1 MNVKKQ
7 SSLFQKVNYQQSIR
21 PSKYI
26 FYYIFLPRQYKFN
39 INSINWRKLCLF
51 KDIIFFFETKQYFQA
66 MCFKTTLNRI
76 AKAALDVRG
85 KQCEIYAI
93 YL

>member
-1 MNVKKQ
+1 MIVVSGIIRVFK
-7 SSLFQKVNYQQSIR
+7 NYGLE
-21 PSKYI
+21 KNM
-26 FYYIFLPRQYKFN
+26 FV
-39 INSINWRKLCLF
+39 F
-51 KDIIFFFETKQYFQA
+51 KNIIFFFETKQYFQE
-66 MCFKTTLNRI
+66 MCFETTLNRII